1 MFFSVIWEALA
12 WILAKYAPFMSSS
25 VFWDCMVCSV
35 TRTVSRETSS
45 SFAVIWIF
53 TAVSGETPRPSWM
66 AERSFSGR
74 GDGDALGAGVK
85 DGAGDGDGFCPGVTD
100 GTGVFV
106 GDGEADGTGVPV
118 GSGISVGLGEPW
130 VGTGVGTGVG
140 VGSSVGVGTGVGW
153 GDPVKVTTIV

>member
-1 MFFSVIWEALA
+1 MG
-12 WILAKYAPFMSSS
+12 
-25 VFWDCMVCSV
+25 
-35 TRTVSRETSS
+35 TSS
-45 SFAVIWIF
+45 SFAAAWIF

-74 GDGDALGAGVK
+74 GDGETWGADVK
-85 DGAGDGDGFCPGVTD
+85 DGTGDRGGFHSGVAD

-118 GSGISVGLGEPW
+118 GSGVSVGLGEPW

-140 VGSSVGVGTGVGW
+140 VGTSVGW
-153 GDPVKVTTIV
+153 GDPVKVTTTVWLLWILGIL